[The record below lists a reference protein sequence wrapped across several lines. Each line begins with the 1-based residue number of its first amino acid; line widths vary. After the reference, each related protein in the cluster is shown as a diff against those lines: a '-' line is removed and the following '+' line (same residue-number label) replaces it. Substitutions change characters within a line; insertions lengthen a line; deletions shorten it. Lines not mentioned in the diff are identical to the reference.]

1 MPIENLYIARVQDGL
16 ILVASMEHSS
26 TNSNVGSD
34 RMELFK
40 NQVLIYIHKNL

>member
-16 ILVASMEHSS
+16 ILVASMESS
-26 TNSNVGSD
+26 NSNSNGGSD

-40 NQVLIYIHKNL
+40 NQV